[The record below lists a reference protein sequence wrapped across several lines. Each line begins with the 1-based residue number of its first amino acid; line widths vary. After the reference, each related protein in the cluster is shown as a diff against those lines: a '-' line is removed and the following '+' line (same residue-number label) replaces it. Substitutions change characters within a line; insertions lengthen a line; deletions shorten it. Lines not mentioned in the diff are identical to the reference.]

1 MWPPIISLKPRFL
14 FASSSVTLAPYLW
27 FVSIHAIRQHSL
39 TKSGSRVTRTLP
51 FGCWTRECPLLTSS
65 SRSQPAADNKG
76 IKIIKNVVKFFA
88 GLGILAIAIGAGTWN
103 SRAGQDWLLEHAVAA
118 GMKRPATMSKFDGLK
133 VFLCGTSSPLPALDR
148 AQACVAVLAGESLYL
163 VDAGAG
169 SAQVAAIGRL
179 PMERL
184 DAVFLT
190 HFHSDHI
197 AALPEFNLNSWVAGR
212 PRALAVFGPAGVSEV
227 VDGLNDAYRLD
238 LKYRVAHHGEE
249 LLAPDLGVME
259 AKLMEAGTVVDFGDL
274 SITSFQVNHDPV
286 RPAVGYRFDYRGRSV
301 VISGDATV
309 TPGLIDA
316 ATEADLLLQD
326 SLSLP
331 IVKSLEKAASGSR
344 MEKIFFDIQ
353 DYHAHTSDL
362 SALVEQS
369 GVRQIALYHLVPP
382 PQNALFEKIFSR
394 DLPEGTIVSEDGMIF
409 ALPAGSEDVSV
420 ITP

>member
-1 MWPPIISLKPRFL
+1 M
-14 FASSSVTLAPYLW
+14 
-27 FVSIHAIRQHSL
+27 
-39 TKSGSRVTRTLP
+39 
-51 FGCWTRECPLLTSS
+51 
-65 SRSQPAADNKG
+65 
-76 IKIIKNVVKFFA
+76 
-88 GLGILAIAIGAGTWN
+88 
-103 SRAGQDWLLEHAVAA
+103 GQDWLLEHAVAA

-212 PRALAVFGPAGVSEV
+212 PRALSVFGPAGVSEV

-316 ATEADLLLQD
+316 ATDADLLLQD

-331 IVKSLEKAASGSR
+331 IIKSLEKAASGSR

>member
-1 MWPPIISLKPRFL
+1 VESKN
-14 FASSSVTLAPYLW
+14 
-27 FVSIHAIRQHSL
+27 
-39 TKSGSRVTRTLP
+39 KRV
-51 FGCWTRECPLLTSS
+51 
-65 SRSQPAADNKG
+65 
-76 IKIIKNVVKFFA
+76 KIIKNVFKFLA
-88 GLGILAIAIGAGTWN
+88 GFSTLAIAIGVWTWN

-118 GMKRPATMSKFDGLK
+118 AMKRPAATSQYDGLK
-133 VFLCGTSSPLPALDR
+133 VFLCGTSSPLPAPNR

-169 SAQVAAIGRL
+169 SAQVAALGRL
-179 PMERL
+179 PLEHL
-184 DAVFLT
+184 EAVFLT

-212 PRALAVFGPAGVSEV
+212 PEPMVVFGPPGVSEV

-238 LKYRVAHHGEE
+238 LTYRVAHHGEE
-249 LLAPDLGVME
+249 LLAPNLGVMV
-259 AKLMEAGTVVDFGDL
+259 AKLMEAGTVIDLGDL
-274 SITSFQVNHDPV
+274 TVTSFQVNHEPV

-309 TPGLIDA
+309 TPSLIDA
-316 ATEADLLLQD
+316 TTGADLLLQD

-331 IVKSLEKAASGSR
+331 IVKSLEKASAGSR

-369 GVRQIALYHLVPP
+369 GVRQLALYHLVPP

-394 DLPEGTIVSEDGMIF
+394 DLPEDTIVSEDGMIF
-409 ALPAGSEDVSV
+409 ALPAGSEDVDV
-420 ITP
+420 IAP